1 MVLDASALLAILFD
15 EPERARMEQA
25 IAADPLR
32 LVSSVSK
39 LAAALAL
46 IGRHGPDAPARLDRL
61 LSEIG
66 ASVLAFDEAQAELAA
81 TAFALR
87 PRPPSGVARLGGVRG
102 LCAVDQRGGVAA
114 VRGRGVGADG
124 CGSGV
129 TNHD

>member
-1 MVLDASALLAILFD
+1 MVLDSSALLAILFD

-46 IGRHGPDAPARLDRL
+46 IARHGPDAPARLDRL

-66 ASVLAFDEAQAELAA
+66 ASVVAFDEPQAELAA
-81 TAFALR
+81 SAFARYGRGRHPARSTGR
-87 PRPPSGVARLGGVRG
+87 PARLMR
-102 LCAVDQRGGVAA
+102 CR
-114 VRGRGVGADG
+114 
-124 CGSGV
+124 
-129 TNHD
+129 